1 MPYNEE
7 LAARVR
13 AALGPLPGVTE
24 KKMFGG
30 LAFMLNGNM
39 CVGVTGDDLMVR
51 VGPEE
56 HENLLTLPHARPMD
70 FTGRSMKGFVFVG
83 LQGTKGERSLK
94 EWVGRGVGFA
104 QTLPKK

>member
-7 LAARVR
+7 LATRVR
-13 AALGPLPGVTE
+13 ATLGPLSGVTE

-39 CVGVTGDDLMVR
+39 CVGVTSDDLMVR
-51 VGPEE
+51 VGPEQ

-70 FTGRSMKGFVFVG
+70 FTGRAMKGFVFVG
-83 LQGTKGERSLK
+83 LGGTQEEESLK
-94 EWVGRGVGFA
+94 EWVARGVGFA
-104 QTLPKK
+104 GALPKK